1 MNRFRWT
8 FVLVGFIIP
17 SSVFLGY
24 SVANQKIEPG
34 DAGRAQAKA
43 EPDKVKAPQMIG
55 RFQLCTGTY
64 LSGKEVQ
71 TATFILDT
79 KTGRVVRRDLNVNQ
93 LSWDEEKVPIADKA
107 SQETGRYQFGKGN
120 RAEKQREFG
129 QIFILDTKTGRVAR
143 RDPDVNSLRWDE
155 EKVPIAE
162 EQK

>member
-34 DAGRAQAKA
+34 DTDRAQAKA
-43 EPDKVKAPQMIG
+43 KPDQVKAPQMTG

-64 LSGKEVQ
+64 SLDKKVQ

-79 KTGRVVRRDLNVNQ
+79 KTGRVARRDLNVHR
-93 LSWDEEKVPIADKA
+93 LSWDEEKVPIV
-107 SQETGRYQFGKGN
+107 EGK
-120 RAEKQREFG
+120 K
-129 QIFILDTKTGRVAR
+129 
-143 RDPDVNSLRWDE
+143 
-155 EKVPIAE
+155 
-162 EQK
+162 